1 MPHGGAPSSRGV
13 LTSPSP
19 STADDGWTVHA
30 GPPLQTPPVARLEA
44 AGSVL
49 PLIGPS
55 GRKFSSHT
63 KTSRAYRPDQ
73 IRPRGTEPTGGL
85 SSRQTR
91 SLPEPF
97 NPRLRAQLSGVASL
111 ASEGMS
117 MVSNET
123 RHKIGAALAHL
134 AASAVRTLRTGLV
147 PACRTGPILRV
158 RLIGRQ
164 RSTAPARTVKT
175 TAGAVETGAPSDTK
189 SAAKSD
195 ESCTYGRSSYRP
207 RGTGQ

>member
-1 MPHGGAPSSRGV
+1 
-13 LTSPSP
+13 
-19 STADDGWTVHA
+19 
-30 GPPLQTPPVARLEA
+30 
-44 AGSVL
+44 
-49 PLIGPS
+49 
-55 GRKFSSHT
+55 
-63 KTSRAYRPDQ
+63 
-73 IRPRGTEPTGGL
+73 
-85 SSRQTR
+85 
-91 SLPEPF
+91 
-97 NPRLRAQLSGVASL
+97 
-111 ASEGMS
+111 

-158 RLIGRQ
+158 RLIGRRQ

-195 ESCTYGRSSYRP
+195 ESSTYGRSSYRP